1 MPIQGEDQSVLIL
14 ISINKGLKVIKNLG
28 FVELIFTFYSISLVA
43 LGKLWQETLS
53 NFYSEL

>member
-43 LGKLWQETLS
+43 LGKL
-53 NFYSEL
+53 